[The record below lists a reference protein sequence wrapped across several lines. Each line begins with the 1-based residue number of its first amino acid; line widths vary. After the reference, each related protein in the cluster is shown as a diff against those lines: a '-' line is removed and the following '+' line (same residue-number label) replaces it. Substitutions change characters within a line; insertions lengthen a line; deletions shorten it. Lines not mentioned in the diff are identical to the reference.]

1 MGDGSGEAGE
11 QGVLL
16 QDEREEGEMSSEED
30 TDPTGQQV
38 EHPVDK
44 ESVEE
49 PPVPTVVDWTEAVEV
64 GEDGEEQQR
73 ASTRREKFV
82 RVTKRK
88 RRAPRAPTRATPTRG
103 LESSGSSTDTRTSE
117 DGVVTAKIGQGRGLP
132 RSLGVRNSCWT
143 WWTKIATN
151 YWTMCLGREGQF

>member
-82 RVTKRK
+82 RK
-88 RRAPRAPTRATPTRG
+88 G
-103 LESSGSSTDTRTSE
+103 
-117 DGVVTAKIGQGRGLP
+117 
-132 RSLGVRNSCWT
+132 
-143 WWTKIATN
+143 
-151 YWTMCLGREGQF
+151 